1 MLLLPRIVCNRDL
14 TAPLNRARIQVPA
27 LYLAGDR
34 DFVVQGTDHA
44 RLDAEL
50 RQWAPQL
57 RRTMILPGCGHRTR
71 QERPAEVTAALADFA
86 SSLDSPRHP

>member
-1 MLLLPRIVCNRDL
+1 MCECLGPGSQSL
-14 TAPLNRARIQVPA
+14 
-27 LYLAGDR
+27 
-34 DFVVQGTDHA
+34 VVQGADHA

-57 RRTMILPGCGHRTR
+57 RRTMILPGCGHWTR

>member
-1 MLLLPRIVCNRDL
+1 MTRVRVIAASAAAAAATRWIQLP
-14 TAPLNRARIQVPA
+14 AH
-27 LYLAGDR
+27 YLDGDR
-34 DFVVQGTDHA
+34 DFIVQGTDHA

-50 RQWAPQL
+50 RQWALQL
-57 RRTMILPGCGHRTR
+57 RGTMILPGCGHWTR